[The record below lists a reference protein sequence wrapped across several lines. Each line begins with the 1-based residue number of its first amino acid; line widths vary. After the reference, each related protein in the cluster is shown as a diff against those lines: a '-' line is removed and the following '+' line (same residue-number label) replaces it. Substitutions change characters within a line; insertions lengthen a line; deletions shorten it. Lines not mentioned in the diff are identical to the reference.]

1 MIMKK
6 AEVARV
12 ISELVDII
20 ALEKPVDFESI
31 DYASIRDLSV
41 LSAMEQI
48 DSVMTNAELA
58 DTDKYT
64 SLTAILAYM
73 MVENTTLWV
82 ETLRQKR

>member
-1 MIMKK
+1 MKK